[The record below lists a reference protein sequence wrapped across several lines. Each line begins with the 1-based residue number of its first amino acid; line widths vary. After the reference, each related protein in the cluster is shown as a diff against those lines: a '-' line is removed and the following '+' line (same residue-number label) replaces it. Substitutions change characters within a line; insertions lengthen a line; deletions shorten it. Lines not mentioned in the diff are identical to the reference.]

1 MVFTGLSVTLAL
13 RLDCASWSS
22 MYSKMA
28 GLLCHL
34 CLRTS
39 SSIESR
45 WPVYVDAVETN
56 ADAYS
61 KVGSRILA
69 VSS

>member
-1 MVFTGLSVTLAL
+1 MTIVL

-69 VSS
+69 VSR